1 MKKLLALMI
10 LIPGLSLTSGVKQE
24 VFQSPILIGEGTL
37 KVLMWNIYDLR
48 LYTDGT
54 IFSWQNKFMLEFTY
68 KREVKKDSVVDASLK
83 EFRLQSDITEKE
95 IQDWKEYLEQAVS
108 SVQKGDI
115 SIAEWDPKG
124 KIKFYYNGTAP
135 ITIENKKFARAFLNI
150 WLGEETSRPA
160 LRSLILGSN

>member
-1 MKKLLALMI
+1 MI

-24 VFQSPILIGEGTL
+24 VFQSPMLIGEGTL

-83 EFRLQSDITEKE
+83 EFRLQS
-95 IQDWKEYLEQAVS
+95 
-108 SVQKGDI
+108 
-115 SIAEWDPKG
+115 
-124 KIKFYYNGTAP
+124 
-135 ITIENKKFARAFLNI
+135 
-150 WLGEETSRPA
+150 
-160 LRSLILGSN
+160 